1 MFTYPDCRVGVMA
14 SSLFPGGR
22 RSRRSGAGILVPT
35 LSIHPQ
41 QDGSIS
47 NSRELGTKRSMDTD
61 GREEAFD

>member
-1 MFTYPDCRVGVMA
+1 MA

-47 NSRELGTKRSMDTD
+47 NSRELGTKRLMDTD